1 MLNTETNQT
10 NQTALESANAL
21 AVNLMN
27 GLSLHHACLWLQE
40 NEESNTEEYKRQV
53 DVFSALIEATSAPE
67 EA

>member
-1 MLNTETNQT
+1 MLNMEANRTT
-10 NQTALESANAL
+10 QTALESANAL

-40 NEESNTEEYKRQV
+40 NEESDTEEYSRQV
-53 DVFSALIEATSAPE
+53 DVFSALIEATAVPV

>member
-1 MLNTETNQT
+1 MLSTETNQR
-10 NQTALESANAL
+10 NQTAIESATAL

-40 NEESNTEEYKRQV
+40 NEESDTEEYNRQV
-53 DVFSALIEATSAPE
+53 DVFSALIEATSAPV